1 MWSGETNYKTSP
13 LAIKSRQQRLD
24 KTGILEKITG
34 LLGSSVISFEPQKEA
49 RNSVFKIHLQDDSV
63 WFLKQLPH
71 SQHFHEASVADID
84 STLIPQAS
92 VPKVLIFENDNQ
104 KFALLSNVPY
114 VGSINVSSN
123 SNSNSNSTSN
133 NNNELVVRALR
144 QVHTMPQWPQLVELT
159 LPAVSPLIDA
169 YLPNSPSQVYEKLQ
183 QIESSLTG
191 SDFQGALHGDL
202 SKGNIYLTNDKKVG
216 LIDWEFSAIG
226 DVRWDLA
233 ALAVEHALPRAE
245 FSELLKQYCQVA
257 NYNCHLFLR
266 EAEYWLVYYWL
277 VTMDWSEQNEFKTL
291 DYRNL
296 TQDMKSIIQ

>member
-1 MWSGETNYKTSP
+1 M
-13 LAIKSRQQRLD
+13 D

-92 VPKVLIFENDNQ
+92 VPKVLIFEYDNQ

-114 VGSINVSSN
+114 VGSINLSSN
-123 SNSNSNSTSN
+123 SNSN
-133 NNNELVVRALR
+133 NNNELVVWALR

-159 LPAVSPLIDA
+159 LPGVTRLIDT

-183 QIESSLTG
+183 QIESSITD
-191 SDFQGALHGDL
+191 SAFQGVLHGDL
-202 SKGNIYLTNDKKVG
+202 SEGNIYLTNDKKVG
-216 LIDWEFSAIG
+216 LIDWEFAAIG

-257 NYNCHLFLR
+257 NYNSHSFLS

-277 VTMDWSEQNEFKTL
+277 VTMDWSEKNEFKTL

-296 TQDMKSIIQ
+296 TQDMKSIIQQF